1 MAKGGTKIYC
11 PNCREFSVCKAVS
24 PTALGKPKA
33 QRWYR
38 TDYQD
43 ISWFRRARLCL
54 SGEKTFLSAEL
65 DEKLLEELIQL
76 REKLAKRHQVIAQ
89 RIRSVRPWLVRT
101 ETVPP
106 DYAKEF
112 VRKSAWWHTHSS
124 GNPVRAP
131 NHAKRIYESHHGW
144 AIDFGANT
152 FLIGK
157 AIERCNNEINK
168 YIDAAAQGDIPD
180 LDELKSKL
188 KMHIRG
194 AVANNDGYEYEGYYP
209 LEGQDMMFGAQSID
223 INDGVEYV
231 LQKSGVSELLSST

>member
-11 PNCREFSVCKAVS
+11 PSCREFSVCKAVS

-54 SGEKTFLSAEL
+54 SCKKAFLSAEI

-89 RIRSVRPWLVRT
+89 KIRSVRPWLVRA
-101 ETVPP
+101 ETVPL
-106 DYAKEF
+106 DYAEEF

-124 GNPVRAP
+124 GYPVRAP
-131 NHAKRIYESHHGW
+131 NHANRIYESHHGW

-223 INDGVEYV
+223 VNDGVEYV

>member
-1 MAKGGTKIYC
+1 M
-11 PNCREFSVCKAVS
+11 
-24 PTALGKPKA
+24 
-33 QRWYR
+33 
-38 TDYQD
+38 
-43 ISWFRRARLCL
+43 
-54 SGEKTFLSAEL
+54 
-65 DEKLLEELIQL
+65 
-76 REKLAKRHQVIAQ
+76 
-89 RIRSVRPWLVRT
+89 
-101 ETVPP
+101 
-106 DYAKEF
+106 
-112 VRKSAWWHTHSS
+112 
-124 GNPVRAP
+124 
-131 NHAKRIYESHHGW
+131 
-144 AIDFGANT
+144 DFGANT